1 MQTGN
6 VQLSPQAFILVNYR
20 GAEDTIECI
29 TSIANNKY
37 DAPIYIYV
45 SDNASPD
52 KGYEDI
58 TNYLN
63 NNAQYVAARYS
74 EQIRSFV
81 KGYLVITII
90 KNDKNLGFGYGNN
103 RALKLLKQDYP
114 QCGCCIFL
122 NNDTVVPNDFCA
134 NINNYIQHYRTEKI
148 AFSVKAINYF
158 TQDIDSEGFGYISAY
173 TGRSSHRKRYK
184 YSYLVGSCIAITDIP
199 NIPFFD
205 ERYFL
210 YYEDADYSNRLRK
223 EKYILQ
229 YDSTNY
235 FYHKVNSTTRQN
247 PAIEDI
253 KKKSMLLFMHSN
265 FSIFVN
271 LRFALIR
278 VIVYLMTF
286 KFKELS
292 ALIKYYARVS

>member
-1 MQTGN
+1 MTTD
-6 VQLSPQAFILVNYR
+6 LKTSSLAFLLVNYC
-20 GAEDTIECI
+20 GADDTIECI
-29 TSIANNKY
+29 LSIENNKY
-37 DAPIYIYV
+37 DAPIYICI
-45 SDNASPD
+45 SDNASPT
-52 KGYEDI
+52 KGHEEISSFLKNKD
-58 TNYLN
+58 
-63 NNAQYVAARYS
+63 RYISVSNS
-74 EQIRSFV
+74 EQIVSFH
-81 KGYLVITII
+81 KGHITVIII
-90 KNDKNLGFGYGNN
+90 KNDCNLGFGYGNN
-103 RALKLLKQDYP
+103 RALELLKRNYP
-114 QCGCCIFL
+114 QCDCCILL
-122 NNDTVVPNDFCA
+122 NNDTIVPNDFCGK
-134 NINNYIQHYRTEKI
+134 INSYLQKQERPKI
-148 AFSVKAINYF
+148 AFSTKSINYF
-158 TQDIDSEGFGYISAY
+158 TKEIDSEGFGYINLY

-205 ERYFL
+205 ERFFL

-235 FYHKVNSTTRQN
+235 FYHKVNSTTKQN